1 MDKQLLEQLT
11 LGIKPVKQSNTENI
25 DIKIN
30 TTSKDLYSGLT
41 NYIYY

>member
-1 MDKQLLEQLT
+1 MDKQLLEQVT
-11 LGIKPVKQSNTENI
+11 LGIKPIMQSNTENN

-30 TTSKDLYSGLT
+30 TKSKDLYSDLT

>member
-1 MDKQLLEQLT
+1 MDKQLLEQVT
-11 LGIKPVKQSNTENI
+11 LGIKPVKQDNTGNI

-30 TTSKDLYSGLT
+30 TASKDLYSGLT